1 VAYLVPFVADLMI
14 ELADLPTKTCFGIR
28 DRAVVGG

>member
-14 ELADLPTKTCFGIR
+14 ASLIGRLTEPVTQTNSPT
-28 DRAVVGG
+28 